1 MHSDA
6 MSGCGGAPGMP
17 PCEPE
22 GQVLS
27 RGTDW
32 CRRQRKTRRWCTF
45 GVVMIPLMMAFLWA
59 QYASARESGELL
71 YADQYCG
78 CRETVS
84 RWVSDYV
91 WTQMIWLPCNT
102 LFLLVWVALAVKLW
116 NGKRPSR

>member
-17 PCEPE
+17 SREPARP
-22 GQVLS
+22 S
-27 RGTDW
+27 PSHGTDW
-32 CRRQRKTRRWCTF
+32 CRRHRKTRRWCVLGF
-45 GVVMIPLMMAFLWA
+45 ILIPVVLAFLWA
-59 QYASARESGELL
+59 QYASARISGELL

-84 RWVSDYV
+84 RWISDYI

-102 LFLLVWVALAVKLW
+102 LFLLIWVALAVKLW
-116 NGKRPSR
+116 SSKRPSR